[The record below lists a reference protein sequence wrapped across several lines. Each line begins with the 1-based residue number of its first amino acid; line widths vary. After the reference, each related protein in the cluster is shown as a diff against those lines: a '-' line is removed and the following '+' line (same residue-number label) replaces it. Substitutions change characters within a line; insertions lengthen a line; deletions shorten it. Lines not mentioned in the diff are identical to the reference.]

1 MNFQAPGGGP
11 EGFKWHLKSCSLLLV
26 SGVLLAR
33 ARGSKIDPIL
43 IEMEAK
49 SLPGAVQM
57 ASKAV
62 FNTAAIS
69 VLISTLGG
77 MKMRDEHGMLREV
90 YISCHDFCH
99 TFRWYENEGRAWNA

>member
-1 MNFQAPGGGP
+1 MDLTFMNFQAPGGGA

-33 ARGSKIDPIL
+33 ARGSFWSKI
-43 IEMEAK
+43 EAK

-62 FNTAAIS
+62 FDTAAIS
-69 VLISTLGG
+69 VLISALFF
-77 MKMRDEHGMLREV
+77 
-90 YISCHDFCH
+90 YC
-99 TFRWYENEGRAWNA
+99 

>member
-1 MNFQAPGGGP
+1 MNFQAPGEGP

-33 ARGSKIDPIL
+33 ARGSKLAKIV
-43 IEMEAK
+43 AK

-69 VLISTLGG
+69 VLISNLVF
-77 MKMRDEHGMLREV
+77 EHLL
-90 YISCHDFCH
+90 S
-99 TFRWYENEGRAWNA
+99 